1 MNNYKN
7 NIKLSESN
15 SFRNANE
22 CFEYIITLR
31 KNNIRISTQKG
42 DKALLNHL
50 NRFCNHNICLESID
64 SEFCN
69 KFSEYLIN
77 EVMLKINSTKTYMQK
92 LHAILEEAEILGFI
106 KNNPMVSLKKILP
119 HYIPKEKD
127 NLNIKEIQL
136 IEKTDCK
143 HNSTKTAFIFACYTG
158 LRLSDIETLRW
169 NDIRKQGKYYLIVKV
184 QIKTGKEVRIPL
196 CKQAID
202 ILCNL
207 KSSETSYN
215 KNDYIFS
222 LYSRTTIYSDLKE
235 IEVKTKIK
243 KHLTFHVSRITFV
256 TLSISAGINI
266 YVISKLCGHQDIK
279 TTQIY
284 TRMTDTTYINAIN
297 RLENYFK
304 RSNLTK

>member
-1 MNNYKN
+1 MNNYKE
-7 NIKLSESN
+7 NIKLRESN
-15 SFRNANE
+15 NFSNANK
-22 CFEYIITLR
+22 CLEYIITLR
-31 KNNIRISTQKG
+31 KDNIRKSTQKG

-50 NRFCNHNICLESID
+50 NRFCNYNIYLESID
-64 SEFCN
+64 SEFCH

-77 EVMLKINSTKTYMQK
+77 EVMLKINSTKTYLQK
-92 LHAILEEAEILGFI
+92 LHAILEEAEHLGFI
-106 KNNPMVSLKKILP
+106 KHNPMVSLKKILP
-119 HYIPKEKD
+119 HYIPREKE
-127 NLNIKEIQL
+127 NLNIEEIQL
-136 IEKTDCK
+136 IEKIDCK
-143 HNSTKTAFIFACYTG
+143 HNSTKIAFIFACYTG

-169 NDIRKQGKYYLIVKV
+169 SDIRKQGNYYLIVKV
-184 QIKTGKEVRIPL
+184 QIKTDKEVRIPL
-196 CKQAID
+196 CKQAIN
-202 ILCNL
+202 ILNNL
-207 KSSETSYN
+207 RSSRKISNE
-215 KNDYIFS
+215 NDYIFS
-222 LYSRTTIYSDLKE
+222 LYSRTTIYNDLKE

-304 RSNLTK
+304 NSNFMK